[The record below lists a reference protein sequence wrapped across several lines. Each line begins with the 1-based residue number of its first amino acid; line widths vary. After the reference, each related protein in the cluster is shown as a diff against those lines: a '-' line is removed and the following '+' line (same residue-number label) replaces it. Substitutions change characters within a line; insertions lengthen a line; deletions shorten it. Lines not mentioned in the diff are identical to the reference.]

1 MKRADKQRLLD
12 KLAAIMAES
21 SLTQDEVIAQ
31 MSDVIRKAYNV
42 GLQTGLPLVAIDP
55 LVTADSI
62 QTAIDSMAARV
73 GYIWSQMDDQLIDTI
88 KGGIKSGLPY
98 EDVVSSVDD
107 LIRSGWGD
115 TVTFDNTGNIIKRVN
130 ISPDGSMHWEDHE
143 ISRGVTLNT
152 ETYATTLSQTV
163 VHESWNK
170 ARDDQYDRL
179 GISSWV
185 YSAVGDGAT
194 RPRHLALHGTVIA
207 RGSPEE
213 AMANDVMSE
222 DRCRC
227 VKIPYWNDP
236 EYDTPPETFER
247 QKIAAAK
254 QIRNNIPD
262 DSKDAAFLDEIISGR
277 KQAVMNDDE
286 FKLLVLND
294 EKKELVG
301 KKVEHAIVY
310 DADGQRMFKTSTGEK
325 HQVVFT
331 DAQVLAMKNSRVL
344 THNHPSGGSLSPPD
358 LRIASTHNIQEI
370 RAVGSKYWY
379 SARRIDSWPSP
390 EKIKAAMDEADM
402 EVRRELTKK
411 LENNE
416 ITYEWA
422 NLNHQHLVLEKVA
435 KRTGFMYERVEW

>member
-31 MSDVIRKAYNV
+31 MGSVIRKAYNV

-73 GYIWSQMDDQLIDTI
+73 GHIWAQMDDQLIDTI

-107 LIRSGWGD
+107 MIRSGWGD
-115 TVTFDNTGNIIKRVN
+115 TVKFDNAGNIIKRVN

-143 ISRGVTLNT
+143 ISRGVTLKT

-179 GISSWV
+179 GLSSWI
-185 YSAVGDGAT
+185 YSAVGDSAT
-194 RPRHLALHGTVIA
+194 RARHIALHGTVIA

-222 DRCRC
+222 ENCRC

-236 EYDTPPETFER
+236 EYDTPPETFEQ

-254 QIRNNIPD
+254 RVRKNIPD
-262 DSKDAAFLDEIISGR
+262 DSKDAAFLDEIISG
-277 KQAVMNDDE
+277 
-286 FKLLVLND
+286 
-294 EKKELVG
+294 EK
-301 KKVEHAIVY
+301 
-310 DADGQRMFKTSTGEK
+310 
-325 HQVVFT
+325 
-331 DAQVLAMKNSRVL
+331 
-344 THNHPSGGSLSPPD
+344 
-358 LRIASTHNIQEI
+358 
-370 RAVGSKYWY
+370 
-379 SARRIDSWPSP
+379 
-390 EKIKAAMDEADM
+390 
-402 EVRRELTKK
+402 
-411 LENNE
+411 
-416 ITYEWA
+416 
-422 NLNHQHLVLEKVA
+422 
-435 KRTGFMYERVEW
+435 